1 MCLSSPKYPKKL
13 KNNKVSPWTSVGV
26 PVALLM
32 ILGATM
38 VPFFLAGNETAQTVF
53 PWIFSAGA
61 ALLLLIRIFT
71 PFRGEDMRLKRL
83 HRIEAWSAIFFCAA
97 AFFLFWPEAQLRD
110 WLAFTL
116 AGAVIQIITSI
127 AIPVREAKLARGDKD
142 SK

>member
-1 MCLSSPKYPKKL
+1 MKLNDNKKSL
-13 KNNKVSPWTSVGV
+13 LTSAGV
-26 PVALLM
+26 PVALLL

-38 VPFFLAGNETAQTVF
+38 IPFFLENNATAQTLF

-61 ALLLLIRIFT
+61 LMLLLIRIFT
-71 PFRGEDMRLKRL
+71 PFRGTDLRLKRW

-97 AFFLFWPEAQLRD
+97 AFFLFWPEGQLRD

-127 AIPVREAKLARGDKD
+127 AIPMREARLLRDDKD
-142 SK
+142 RK